1 MKKAILLS
9 LLSFFSIDSY
19 AHKAVDIN
27 FIELQTS
34 NYVKKSIIAEGIGF
48 GMLEFTVQPHM
59 LRSGDGKGIELAD
72 SQGEMVSV
80 FIDDDESSVS
90 IWDKTA
96 NTYIASNNSFPL
108 TAKGLYRFAVTVK
121 QGNITVDRL
130 SKNGITRV
138 LTVNKLLVPPFTLN
152 LATQRTGASFYNV
165 TYTNI

>member
-9 LLSFFSIDSY
+9 LLSLFSIDSY

-27 FIELQTS
+27 FIDLQTS
-34 NYVKKSIIAEGIGF
+34 TYVKKSIIAEGIGF
-48 GMLEFTVQPHM
+48 GMLEFTVQPHT

-72 SQGEMVSV
+72 SQGEVISV
-80 FIDDDESSVS
+80 FIDDENS
-90 IWDKTA
+90 ISMWDA
-96 NTYIASNNSFPL
+96 SENSFIASNNSFSL
-108 TAKGLYRFAVTVK
+108 TPKGLYRFAVTVK
-121 QGNITVDRL
+121 QGHITVDRL

-138 LTVNKLLVPPFTLN
+138 LSVDKNLVPPFTLN